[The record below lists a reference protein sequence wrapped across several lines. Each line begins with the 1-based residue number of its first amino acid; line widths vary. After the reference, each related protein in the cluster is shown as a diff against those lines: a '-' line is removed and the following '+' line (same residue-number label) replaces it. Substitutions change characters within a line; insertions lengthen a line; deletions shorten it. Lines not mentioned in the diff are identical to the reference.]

1 MRERVILYSDL
12 NNFFASVETL
22 SHPEFKGRPMIVC
35 GDPKE
40 RRGVVFAK
48 NEEAKKYGIRTAET
62 VAEAFRK
69 CPHLITC
76 ETHFGEYKRYSRRVH
91 AIYERFTDRIESCSI
106 DECALDVTESV
117 RLFGSGGEI
126 AEKIRRA
133 VKEEL
138 RLTVSVGVS
147 FNKVFAKLASELKKP
162 DAVTVISRENYREK
176 IFPLPVTDLLLV
188 GKATAEILRSR
199 GIRTIGEL
207 AAADRALLVRLL
219 GKRGA
224 QLSVFAR
231 GEDDEPV
238 RADGEKEETKS
249 IGIP

>member
-76 ETHFGEYKRYSRRVH
+76 ETHFGEYKRYSR
-91 AIYERFTDRIESCSI
+91 SSQLC
-106 DECALDVTESV
+106 L
-117 RLFGSGGEI
+117 
-126 AEKIRRA
+126 RR
-133 VKEEL
+133 
-138 RLTVSVGVS
+138 
-147 FNKVFAKLASELKKP
+147 
-162 DAVTVISRENYREK
+162 
-176 IFPLPVTDLLLV
+176 
-188 GKATAEILRSR
+188 
-199 GIRTIGEL
+199 
-207 AAADRALLVRLL
+207 
-219 GKRGA
+219 
-224 QLSVFAR
+224 
-231 GEDDEPV
+231 
-238 RADGEKEETKS
+238 
-249 IGIP
+249 